1 MRSFGVKKIHYINDG
16 NFFSRFKYFLSSI
29 DLINKINTT
38 DDFLNLKYEN
48 VFVGKIVYDHYIRFT
63 GIASIKYIDPKF
75 YYFLSK
81 TLRIHHDYK
90 KILKSNSFKNI
101 IQAETQFIPSC
112 VIFQNSLLNK
122 SKVYF
127 KTWWRKQSDFG

>member
-1 MRSFGVKKIHYINDG
+1 MSY
-16 NFFSRFKYFLSSI
+16 
-29 DLINKINTT
+29 KINTT

-81 TLRIHHDYK
+81 NLF
-90 KILKSNSFKNI
+90 FKRANI
-101 IQAETQFIPSC
+101 TFTII
-112 VIFQNSLLNK
+112 
-122 SKVYF
+122 
-127 KTWWRKQSDFG
+127 